1 MLPDFSISFLQ
12 AIGSNWSM
20 GVVSFLIVLAVVK
33 IYKVD
38 EDMDSREYF
47 QRELQALGSM
57 QRKEKSSLFVLA
69 ALLLISSVTGIDSM
83 MVLSIV
89 PYLMF
94 LPFINAASVDS
105 LKNVPFGMIFV
116 GAFCIA
122 IGALST
128 TLGFGQ
134 LISEMFVP

>member
-1 MLPDFSISFLQ
+1 M
-12 AIGSNWSM
+12 
-20 GVVSFLIVLAVVK
+20 
-33 IYKVD
+33 
-38 EDMDSREYF
+38 
-47 QRELQALGSM
+47 
-57 QRKEKSSLFVLA
+57 
-69 ALLLISSVTGIDSM
+69 LISSVTEIDSM

-105 LKNVPFGMIFV
+105 LKNGPFGMIFV

-122 IGALST
+122 IGSLSP

-134 LISEMFVP
+134 LISEMFVPLLQNHTEVFAVSAYYSSSWYFY